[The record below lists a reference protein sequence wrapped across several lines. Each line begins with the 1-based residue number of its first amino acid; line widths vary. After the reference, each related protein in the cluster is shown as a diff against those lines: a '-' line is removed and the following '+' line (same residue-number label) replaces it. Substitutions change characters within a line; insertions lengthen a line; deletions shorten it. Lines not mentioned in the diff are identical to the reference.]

1 MLTLIFVA
9 IGLAPVLFILW
20 VTVKTI
26 VIMAN
31 FISFDIRLASIKH
44 SNPELY
50 KQMKREAFLITNNN
64 KNTVVMWNA
73 WRN

>member
-1 MLTLIFVA
+1 MLTLSIIA

-26 VIMAN
+26 VIVAK
-31 FISFDIRLASIKH
+31 FISFDIKLASIKH

-50 KQMKREAFLITNNN
+50 KQMKREAFLITNA
-64 KNTVVMWNA
+64 NTNAVVMWNA

>member
-1 MLTLIFVA
+1 MLTLIIIA
-9 IGLAPVLFILW
+9 IGLVSVLFVLW
-20 VTVKTI
+20 VTVNTI
-26 VIMAN
+26 VIMAK
-31 FISFDIRLASIKH
+31 FISFDIKLASIKH

-64 KNTVVMWNA
+64 KNAVVMWNA

>member
-1 MLTLIFVA
+1 MLTLSIIA

-26 VIMAN
+26 VIMAK
-31 FISFDIRLASIKH
+31 FISFDIKLASIKH

-50 KQMKREAFLITNNN
+50 KQMKREAFFITNA
-64 KNTVVMWNA
+64 NTNAVVMWNA

>member
-1 MLTLIFVA
+1 MLTLIIVA
-9 IGLAPVLFILW
+9 IGLTPVLFILW

-26 VIMAN
+26 VIMAK
-31 FISFDIRLASIKH
+31 FISFDIRLASIKR

-50 KQMKREAFLITNNN
+50 KQMKREAFLITNA
-64 KNTVVMWNA
+64 NTNAVVMWNV